1 MKVHTQAPYNA
12 RGRVRDAMLLC
23 AAFTRWGASSLPSAA
38 RMHPLDIHWIYTFGS
53 VALIAAVSFTGMVAL
68 SVSAQRLSRI
78 IPLLVSLA
86 AGTLLGTAFGH
97 LLPESIERVGAGRE
111 LAGLLL
117 AGFVTFF
124 VLEKFLGVWCNRAG
138 EENSPTH
145 HHVIFHHSHGDL
157 LRLKPSA
164 LNGSGPMLTN
174 LLVGA
179 AIHSLVDGMAIAVGY
194 STGTYLGVVTTT
206 AVLFHEAPHHI
217 GDVSIL
223 IHRGVPIVRAVML
236 NLMAASTSAIG
247 ALVVLLV
254 GERLMSVTTVLL
266 PFTTANFVYI
276 ASASLMPELHQ
287 ERGLWQS
294 LTQTILFLVGC
305 LMMFVFVGGP
315 EPH

>member
-1 MKVHTQAPYNA
+1 
-12 RGRVRDAMLLC
+12 
-23 AAFTRWGASSLPSAA
+23 
-38 RMHPLDIHWIYTFGS
+38 MHPLDIHWIYTFGS

-68 SVSAQRLSRI
+68 SLSPKRLSRI
-78 IPLLVSLA
+78 IPPLVSLA

-138 EENSPTH
+138 EENGHAH
-145 HHVIFHHSHGDL
+145 HHVIFHHSHRDL
-157 LRLKPSA
+157 NLKPSPV
-164 LNGSGPMLTN
+164 NGSRPMITN

-194 STGTYLGVVTTT
+194 TTGTYLGVITTT
-206 AVLFHEAPHHI
+206 AVLFHETPHHI

-223 IHRGVPIVRAVML
+223 IHRGVPVVRAVVL
-236 NLMAASTSAIG
+236 NLMAASTATLG
-247 ALVVLLV
+247 ALVVLLL
-254 GERLMSVTTVLL
+254 GARLMVVTTVLL

-276 ASASLMPELHQ
+276 AAASLMPELQQ

-294 LTQTILFLVGC
+294 LMQTALFLAGSL
-305 LMMFVFVGGP
+305 LMFASFGGP

>member
-1 MKVHTQAPYNA
+1 
-12 RGRVRDAMLLC
+12 
-23 AAFTRWGASSLPSAA
+23 
-38 RMHPLDIHWIYTFGS
+38 MHPLDIHWVYTFGS

-68 SVSAQRLSRI
+68 SVSSQHLSRI

-124 VLEKFLGVWCNRAG
+124 VLEKFLGVWCNRNAG
-138 EENSPTH
+138 EIAHTH
-145 HHVIFHHSHGDL
+145 HHVIFHHPHADL
-157 LRLKPSA
+157 LRLKPSPSD
-164 LNGSGPMLTN
+164 GSRPMITN

-194 STGTYLGVVTTT
+194 STGTYLGVITTT

-223 IHRGVPIVRAVML
+223 INRGVPIVRAVML
-236 NLMAASTSAIG
+236 NLMAASTAALG
-247 ALVVLLV
+247 ALVVLLL
-254 GERLMSVTTVLL
+254 GTRLMSVTTVLL
-266 PFTTANFVYI
+266 PLTTANFVYI
-276 ASASLMPELHQ
+276 AAASLMPELQQ

-294 LTQTILFLVGC
+294 LTQTALFLAGSL
-305 LMMFVFVGGP
+305 LMFASFRGP